1 MTKQVKIYHNPRC
14 SKSRETLNLLKE
26 NGVESEVVLY
36 LETPADAATLRDLL
50 KMLGMNSAR
59 ELMRQKEDL
68 YKELN
73 LADSS
78 LSEEALIQA
87 MVDNPKLMERP
98 IVVANGKARIGRPPE
113 QEEDHQWH
121 QHQIDGNGQQTDQRG
136 EGNFHHRIA
145 HGQHPTAHIF
155 GHCIN
160 NARVH

>member
-26 NGVESEVVLY
+26 NGVE
-36 LETPADAATLRDLL
+36 PAATLRDLL

-113 QEEDHQWH
+113 QVLE
-121 QHQIDGNGQQTDQRG
+121 IVG
-136 EGNFHHRIA
+136 
-145 HGQHPTAHIF
+145 
-155 GHCIN
+155 
-160 NARVH
+160 

>member
-26 NGVESEVVLY
+26 NGVVLY

-113 QEEDHQWH
+113 QVLE
-121 QHQIDGNGQQTDQRG
+121 IVG
-136 EGNFHHRIA
+136 
-145 HGQHPTAHIF
+145 
-155 GHCIN
+155 
-160 NARVH
+160 